1 MNLVQRVNA
10 ILLTPKTEWPVI
22 DRETGDQ
29 TYLFANYVAILA
41 AIPAAA
47 AFIGY
52 SLAGMGV
59 GAAFIFGVVFYVF
72 CCVAWYVEALVID
85 ALAPRFGGQKNF
97 PAALKVAAYSSTAGW
112 LAGIFQLIPP
122 LSILSILGLY
132 SAYLLWLGLT
142 ALMRAPQEQTIGY
155 TAAVI
160 AIMIV
165 IAILF
170 FSIILGMIVF

>member
-1 MNLVQRVNA
+1 
-10 ILLTPKTEWPVI
+10 
-22 DRETGDQ
+22 
-29 TYLFANYVAILA
+29 
-41 AIPAAA
+41 
-47 AFIGY
+47 
-52 SLAGMGV
+52 
-59 GAAFIFGVVFYVF
+59 
-72 CCVAWYVEALVID
+72 VAWYVEALVID